1 MFLFP
6 RDIYCSSLL
15 SVSFTACNGCWGRRR
30 KGVTGRTALSLP
42 SIKELDS
49 NSNCQLLQSLH
60 LLEPSMNGDHH
71 ISLTFC
77 LLIFKGGSHGTT
89 FSRLVKSLFL
99 RRPRATSRSDT
110 LLLFLLL
117 ALRWLCP
124 GRSQDGE
131 RMRWEFVLCFFP
143 DALLFF
149 SLSSYFICLC
159 WDRVLLYCQA
169 WPQNR
174 GPPASA
180 SWILD
185 VAIHMAT
192 VS

>member
-15 SVSFTACNGCWGRRR
+15 SVSFTAWSGCWGRRR

-60 LLEPSMNGDHH
+60 LLEPSMSGDHH
-71 ISLTFC
+71 ITLTSC
-77 LLIFKGGSHGTT
+77 LLIFKGGSQGTA
-89 FSRLVKSLFL
+89 FSQLVNSLFL
-99 RRPRATSRSDT
+99 SDPGPPPGLRIHCCSFCYWPRET
-110 LLLFLLL
+110 LP
-117 ALRWLCP
+117 RVQP
-124 GRSQDGE
+124 GWRE
-131 RMRWEFVLCFFP
+131 NEFGVCSLFFP
-143 DALLFF
+143 YALLFF

-159 WDRVLLYCQA
+159 WDRLLLGCQA

-192 VS
+192 AS

>member
-77 LLIFKGGSHGTT
+77 LLIFKGGSQGTT
-89 FSRLVKSLFL
+89 FSQLVKSLFL
-99 RRPRATSRSDT
+99 RRPRATSRHCCSFCYWPWGDSAQGAARMERGCIGS
-110 LLLFLLL
+110 LF
-117 ALRWLCP
+117 
-124 GRSQDGE
+124 
-131 RMRWEFVLCFFP
+131 FVFF
-143 DALLFF
+143 LMLFF
-149 SLSSYFICLC
+149 SFLSPLILFAYVETEYCYIVKPDLKTE
-159 WDRVLLYCQA
+159 VLL
-169 WPQNR
+169 PQ
-174 GPPASA
+174 PPE
-180 SWILD
+180 SW
-185 VAIHMAT
+185 T
-192 VS
+192 